1 MRAIAIICVFS
12 YTLAY
17 TGAFSQSGTL
27 SLQVAAGNN
36 TLINPHTGTT
46 PVSPSLDLLIVKRY
60 SDTTARTGWYWLAG
74 ISYTHS
80 TQIFSVI
87 SANTSTPRAVNFY
100 TNEYLFN
107 SGACVRL
114 FNHEKLSLSFS
125 LLFQAGQNY
134 TRTDDAAGQTTMSR
148 VVSTS
153 SSFSGFLQPAGAHYS
168 TRTRTV
174 AYRWAQVQLYVVPGM
189 SLYLRASRRATLYL
203 GFHLRIFLLREP
215 LGEDPG
221 VRFNYA
227 PLKMNGQAGVLLNL
241 FKSSK

>member
-1 MRAIAIICVFS
+1 MRLIAIICTFG

-27 SLQVAAGNN
+27 SLQAAAGNN
-36 TLINPHTGTT
+36 TFVNPYTGHT
-46 PVSPSLDLLIVKRY
+46 PLSPSLDLLVVKRN
-60 SDTTARTGWYWLAG
+60 SDTTAGTGWYWVAG
-74 ISYTHS
+74 ISYTRS

-87 SANTSTPRAVNFY
+87 SANTSTPRAVSFY

-114 FNHEKLSLSFS
+114 FNQEKLSIGFSF
-125 LLFQAGQNY
+125 LFQAGQNY
-134 TRTDDAAGQTTMSR
+134 TKTDDATGQTTMSR

-189 SLYLRASRRATLYL
+189 NLYFRTSRRATLYL
-203 GFHLRIFLLREP
+203 GFHSRIFLLREP

-221 VRFNYA
+221 VFFNYA
-227 PLKMNGQAGVLLNL
+227 PVKINAQAGILLNL
-241 FKSSK
+241 FKRSK